1 MPKAKMDEDKLREL
15 NRMLEEKWEL
25 EERLEE
31 LSFSNIAKHFGITKG
46 HLWSIRQGHYWKKFD
61 ENRV

>member
-31 LSFSNIAKHFGITKG
+31 LSFRNIAKHFGITKG

>member
-31 LSFSNIAKHFGITKG
+31 LSFSNIAKYFGITKG

-61 ENRV
+61 EDRV